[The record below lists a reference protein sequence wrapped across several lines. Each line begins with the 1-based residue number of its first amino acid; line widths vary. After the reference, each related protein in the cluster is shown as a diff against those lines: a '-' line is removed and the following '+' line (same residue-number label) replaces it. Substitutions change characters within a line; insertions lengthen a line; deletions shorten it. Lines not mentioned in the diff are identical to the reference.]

1 MSLKQNLAESAP
13 LLGVLVAGFGM
24 VWLGMHNMESD
35 ILSEL
40 SGVRTELSGVRTE
53 LSTLAQRVARI
64 EGRLNI
70 PPMSGGEMLYSRT
83 MRSRSASASCRLFSP
98 SAIHCASI
106 LSTTPV
112 VRKSRVLRDMRGFS
126 WRRSR

>member
-24 VWLGMHNMESD
+24 VWLGMQNMESD
-35 ILSEL
+35 IRSELSGVRTEL

-64 EGRLNI
+64 EDRLNI
-70 PPMSGGEMLYSRT
+70 PAPTPGD
-83 MRSRSASASCRLFSP
+83 RSA
-98 SAIHCASI
+98 
-106 LSTTPV
+106 V
-112 VRKSRVLRDMRGFS
+112 DG
-126 WRRSR
+126 

>member
-35 ILSEL
+35 ILSQ
-40 SGVRTELSGVRTE
+40 LSGVRTE